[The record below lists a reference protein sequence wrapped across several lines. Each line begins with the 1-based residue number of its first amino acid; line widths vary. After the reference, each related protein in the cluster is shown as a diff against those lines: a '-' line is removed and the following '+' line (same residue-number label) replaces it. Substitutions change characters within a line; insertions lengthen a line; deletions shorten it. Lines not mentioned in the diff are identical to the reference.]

1 MNVRFDDRRLLRMAL
16 DADYDGGF
24 SHQLADSF
32 RELVQFIVEAQ
43 DERELYA
50 WKALHFERLKGRRRH
65 QRSLRLNRQF
75 RLIVEIE
82 AQPAGR
88 NLIAVKSIE
97 DYH

>member
-1 MNVRFDDRRLLRMAL
+1 MEVRFDDRRLLRMAL
-16 DADYDGGF
+16 EIDYDGGF
-24 SHQLADSF
+24 SHQLAAGF
-32 RELVQFIVEAQ
+32 RDLVQFITDAR

-65 QRSLRLNRQF
+65 PRSMRLNKQF

-82 AQPAGR
+82 VRPGG